1 MINFINEPMDSE
13 RMVGDAPDSDTPPER
28 DELSNLVRCIVHAAD
43 GRKAEN
49 IVALR
54 VSAVSTLTSFV
65 VVSLLV

>member
-1 MINFINEPMDSE
+1 
-13 RMVGDAPDSDTPPER
+13 MVGDSSGNDIPPER
-28 DELSNLVRCIVHAAD
+28 DELSDLVRCIVRAAD

-65 VVSLLV
+65 VVSVLVLGRLRNCSS